1 MNETFT
7 PPAEL
12 NAASQLLSLISLL
25 ADRDATKRLL
35 DRLVGASKAAL
46 DACEKLG
53 DARAAQAAVEK
64 ERQAFV
70 KWMDAER
77 AKLKDEHALL
87 SADKHLLVWGERGSL
102 LALKATPDAYTAVGE
117 LPDLLKYR
125 SWAMPAL
132 ADGRLYLRDQGHL
145 LCLDL
150 RRK

>member
-87 SADKHLLVWGERGSL
+87 SADKDQLRHDRAGHHAVVAAHAERVAAFEASKQEHAEHLA
-102 LALKATPDAYTAVGE
+102 ALDQFKRTVN
-117 LPDLLKYR
+117 R
-125 SWAMPAL
+125 SAA
-132 ADGRLYLRDQGHL
+132 
-145 LCLDL
+145 
-150 RRK
+150 